1 MNLISSKLEDIKM
14 MSLAAFKKLAKK
26 SKAEIIIIT
35 PENIKKQKKNNKK
48 IEENLQK
55 IIPPKFRE
63 YIYVFLKKILD
74 TLSSH

>member
-35 PENIKKQKKNNKK
+35 PENIKK
-48 IEENLQK
+48 
-55 IIPPKFRE
+55 
-63 YIYVFLKKILD
+63 
-74 TLSSH
+74 